1 MRFIK
6 AERVFDGQKFLPKE
20 SLLVVNG
27 KNEFVETISSTD
39 IEANRVES
47 YQGIICPGFVNV
59 HCHLELSH
67 FKGKIAEGNG
77 LVEFAKGIMQH
88 RKNERPEEIVEHA
101 VEADK
106 AMKAAGIVAVGDICN
121 RSETFNVKANSTLY
135 YHSFVELIGLN
146 PAMSKAVFENGM
158 NLLRELKEYNLNG
171 SLTPHAPYS
180 VSLELIKQLSDEAKK
195 NGASLSIHNQE
206 SIAEQNFL
214 EGKPGEVDE
223 LYTFLGLD
231 ITWYNPPGKAGL
243 RYLADLMSG
252 SKNIFVHNTFSTK
265 EDVEIGQTGINY
277 WCFCPNANFYIEKK
291 LPNYGLFEE
300 NKTNLCFGTDSL
312 ASNHKLDLIS
322 EANIFLQNSKGY
334 GQEDVLRMLCSQGAK
349 ALAIEHS
356 FGAFVKGKNVGLNSV
371 SFEKQRLVFNKKI
384 S

>member
-39 IEANRVES
+39 IEANRVEN
-47 YQGIICPGFVNV
+47 YEGIICPGFVNV

-67 FKGKIAEGNG
+67 FKGKIEEGNG
-77 LVEFAKGIMQH
+77 LMEFAKGIMQH
-88 RKNERPEEIVEHA
+88 RKNERPEEIAEHA
-101 VEADK
+101 LEADK

-121 RSETFNVKANSTLY
+121 KSETFKVKADSVLY

-146 PAMSKAVFENGM
+146 PAVSNAVFENGM
-158 NLLRELKEYNLNG
+158 RLLQELEEYNLNG

-180 VSLELIKQLSDEAKK
+180 VSSELIKLLSDEAKK
-195 NGASLSIHNQE
+195 NKAPLSIHNQE
-206 SIAEQNFL
+206 SMAEQNFL
-214 EGKPGEVDE
+214 EGKPGEVDG

-231 ITWYNPPGKAGL
+231 ITWYKAPGKAGL
-243 RYLADLMSG
+243 RYLADLMNG

-265 EDVEIGQTGINY
+265 EDIEIGQTGMNY
-277 WCFCPNANFYIEKK
+277 WCFCPNANIYIEKR

-300 NKTNLCFGTDSL
+300 NKTKLCFGTDSL

-322 EANIFLQNSKGY
+322 EANLFLQNSNGY

-349 ALAIEHS
+349 ALAIENS
-356 FGAFVKGKNVGLNSV
+356 FGALLKGKNAGLNSV

-384 S
+384 C